1 MTLSANFDRINLVV
15 TSATQKARAESS
27 SAAEKLATGK
37 KINNAADDAAGS
49 AIASR
54 FQSQI
59 LGLAQGIKNGMD
71 GVSLVTTA
79 DQALGTLVTLLQR
92 SRELEVQKL
101 NGTLSAS
108 DISAIQNEQN
118 GIRKSLTSIAFETEF
133 NSKPLFRKTREYPF
147 TVGVDTASNISVT
160 LPALVRSTFTYDN
173 ASFETDAAGSTEITG
188 WSPISESIKFGTSQ
202 IGGFTTPTDPPAVG
216 TDQNTPSN
224 AGTMTVTVTDEE
236 ASDGDNSL
244 RLTSTGITTASGFDT
259 VRGPAIISDETVGLG
274 SNATV
279 SVDWRSKGG
288 GDAYDSYAYL
298 LNVSTG
304 EMIDRNTQ

>member
-92 SRELEVQKL
+92 S
-101 NGTLSAS
+101 
-108 DISAIQNEQN
+108 
-118 GIRKSLTSIAFETEF
+118 
-133 NSKPLFRKTREYPF
+133 
-147 TVGVDTASNISVT
+147 SN
-160 LPALVRSTFTYDN
+160 
-173 ASFETDAAGSTEITG
+173 
-188 WSPISESIKFGTSQ
+188 
-202 IGGFTTPTDPPAVG
+202 
-216 TDQNTPSN
+216 
-224 AGTMTVTVTDEE
+224 
-236 ASDGDNSL
+236 
-244 RLTSTGITTASGFDT
+244 
-259 VRGPAIISDETVGLG
+259 
-274 SNATV
+274 
-279 SVDWRSKGG
+279 
-288 GDAYDSYAYL
+288 
-298 LNVSTG
+298 
-304 EMIDRNTQ
+304 